1 MTTAP
6 GKMMNPPH
14 QPPAYSGSD
23 SDKPDVS
30 ALTVRPLAFPHA
42 PANDRHQQDGQAPSG
57 QNSWRPEGNATHPL
71 HQVKATLQVY
81 LGSATISVGE
91 LMAAAKNQ
99 LLVLDRTVG
108 QPVDLLLE
116 GQVVARGQLVALDD
130 RFAVRITELPLPL
143 DLQAGSSPDKQP

>member
-1 MTTAP
+1 MNLPPQTPAHP
-6 GKMMNPPH
+6 GADP
-14 QPPAYSGSD
+14 
-23 SDKPDVS
+23 DKPDVS
-30 ALTVRPLAFPHA
+30 ALTVRPITFPHA
-42 PANDRHQQDGQAPSG
+42 PANDRHQQAEGTSAEKNG
-57 QNSWRPEGNATHPL
+57 WRPEGNASHPL

-81 LGSATISVGE
+81 LGSATLTVGE
-91 LMAAAKNQ
+91 LMSAAKNQ

-143 DLQAGSSPDKQP
+143 DLQGGSPAGAKP